1 MLQNRDQAL
10 GTGKQL
16 VEGNDLD
23 IVEGVSIQ
31 LKGFRP
37 TYLFADLRIAPPLCQ
52 GEVRQIPLL
61 DY

>member
-37 TYLFADLRIAPPLCQ
+37 TYLFADLRIAP
-52 GEVRQIPLL
+52 G
-61 DY
+61 Y